1 MTEPSR
7 TPILGSP
14 VATKEQATRW
24 AFDKMVAQGH
34 PAFVEGAI
42 RSIVSLYWSFGADEV
57 VRPDVALAQA
67 VKETAAF
74 NFTGAVRAGQWN
86 FAGIGATGG
95 GVPGESWPGPAE
107 GIQGHLR
114 RLRMYA
120 AGSDAI
126 YDLDILKRPLPRSYW
141 GAAPYV
147 EDLGG
152 RWAPSP
158 DYGLSIVRDY
168 LAPLIATTPPSD
180 WEEHW
185 AAASIRKAV
194 ASGAMV
200 GYEDG
205 TFRPDEPVTRGE
217 LAAVLDRTGL
227 IR

>member
-1 MTEPSR
+1 MS
-7 TPILGSP
+7 
-14 VATKEQATRW
+14 V
-24 AFDKMVAQGH
+24 
-34 PAFVEGAI
+34 
-42 RSIVSLYWSFGADEV
+42 YWSLGADEL

-74 NFTGAVRAGQWN
+74 NFTGAVQPGQWN

-95 GVPGESWPGPAE
+95 GVPGVSWPTLADGVR
-107 GIQGHLR
+107 GHLR

-120 AGSDAI
+120 AGSDDI
-126 YDLDILKRPLPRSYW
+126 YDLNILKRPLPHPYW
-141 GAAPYV
+141 GSAPNV

-168 LAPLIATTPPSD
+168 LADMIAMPEVSE
-180 WEEHW
+180 WEDHW
-185 AAASIRKAV
+185 AAASIRKML

-200 GYEDG
+200 GFEDG
-205 TFRPDEPVTRGE
+205 TFRPDDPVTRGE